1 MRRCDQRSPRVSP
14 RATETRFGVR
24 DGLRGRR
31 VRAARAGLVAP
42 VDLGRG
48 RVGRVARRGRHS
60 VEFEPTEAQA
70 RAAAHLGNSLE
81 LARITA
87 GGTEERIAELRDRLD
102 RATRA
107 LRRAETDLETARRRL
122 RFAQHC
128 GRSSL
133 AELPMGEDAGAFR
146 SVYYAL
152 GDALARAIRDASRD
166 PERYETAV
174 VGLERRKTLVV
185 DRRLADRA
193 AGARR

>member
-1 MRRCDQRSPRVSP
+1 MASEDVAFVRRALDSWLESTSGE
-14 RATETRFGVR
+14 AE
-24 DGLRGRR
+24 
-31 VRAARAGLVAP
+31 
-42 VDLGRG
+42 
-48 RVGRVARRGRHS
+48 S
-60 VEFEPTEAQA
+60 VESPDEDGTSVAFQPTEAQA
-70 RAAAHLGNSLE
+70 RAAAHLGNRLE

-87 GGTEERIAELRDRLD
+87 GGTEERIVELRDRLE
-102 RATRA
+102 RATRS

-122 RFAQHC
+122 RFARHG

-146 SVYYAL
+146 SVYDAR